1 MRAIQFIKWW
11 WKERE
16 AGEKI
21 LAFVFGWLFVSLLTV
36 PFVGVHAVGVYLAG
50 LVLGAFIFAGTTA
63 AKAGWE
69 SWKEFSRTHPTS
81 QELVVRK
88 LRGD

>member
-1 MRAIQFIKWW
+1 M
-11 WKERE
+11 
-16 AGEKI
+16 
-21 LAFVFGWLFVSLLTV
+21 
-36 PFVGVHAVGVYLAG
+36 
-50 LVLGAFIFAGTTA
+50 GAFIFAAATA
-63 AKAGWE
+63 AKAGWK